1 MFVSPRVN
9 TMRFLMLGVFL
20 LAGVSSAEA
29 VPEIQNWST
38 PSGGRVLFVPT
49 EGLPMLDVRMVFDAG
64 SARDGREFG
73 IAALTA
79 GMLDSGAGTLDAD
92 TIAERLDA
100 IGAILS
106 SGASRDSAHV
116 ALRTLTD
123 PPKLKE
129 ALEVFET
136 VISQPRFESKDFERE
151 KNRVLLGIQQ
161 KGEDPGEISEMAF
174 MKALYGEHPY
184 AHPVEGAKETVEK
197 LKASD
202 LARFH
207 KDAYTRGNAILV
219 MVGQVTRPEAEA
231 IAVQVY
237 ARLPEGAPKPALED
251 PAPLSG
257 SETVTTAF
265 PSEQTHVYSG
275 VLGLKANDPDYFP
288 LVVGNHILGGSGL
301 VSRIMEEVREKKGL
315 AYSAFS
321 YFLPMRVQGP
331 YQMGLQSKN
340 ASAREATEIAIKT
353 LREFVDKGPTDKEL
367 DAAKKNIIG
376 GYVLRLDSNAKLIG
390 EVAAIG
396 FLGRPL
402 DWLNRYTAQVEAVK
416 REDIQRAFK
425 ARIDP
430 DRLKT
435 IMVGGIKPAA
445 NGGQ

>member
-1 MFVSPRVN
+1 MKS
-9 TMRFLMLGVFL
+9 LLSLVFL
-20 LAGVSSAEA
+20 LLGVSVAEA

-38 PSGGRVLFVPT
+38 PNGGKVLFVQT
-49 EGLPMLDVRMVFDAG
+49 EGLPMLDLRMVFDAG
-64 SARDGREFG
+64 SSRDGRDFG
-73 IAALTA
+73 IASLTA
-79 GMLDSGAGTLDAD
+79 GMLDSGAGDLDAD

-123 PPKLKE
+123 PPKLKA
-129 ALEVFET
+129 ALDVFER
-136 VISQPRFESKDFERE
+136 VISQPRFEMKDFERE

-161 KGEDPGEISEMAF
+161 KGEDPGEIAEIAF
-174 MKALYGEHPY
+174 MNAIYGEHPY
-184 AHPVEGAKETVEK
+184 AHPVEGVKATVEK
-197 LKASD
+197 LSNQD

-207 KDAYTRGNAILV
+207 KDAYTRGNGLLV
-219 MVGQVTRPEAEA
+219 MVGQVSRSEAEA

-237 ARLPEGAPKPALED
+237 AHLPEGEAKPPLEE
-251 PAPLSG
+251 PSQAG
-257 SETVTTAF
+257 SAETQVTAF
-265 PSEQTHVYSG
+265 PSAQTHVYAG
-275 VLGLKANDPDYFP
+275 TLGLKANDPDYFP

-301 VSRIMEEVREKKGL
+301 VSRIMEEVREKRGL
-315 AYSAFS
+315 AYSVFS
-321 YFLPMRVQGP
+321 YFQPMRVTGP
-331 YQMGLQSKN
+331 YEIGLQSKN
-340 ASAREATEIAIKT
+340 ASAREALEIAVKT
-353 LREFVDKGPTDKEL
+353 LRDFVEKGPSDKEL

-402 DWLNRYTAQVEAVK
+402 DWLNRYTAKVEAVTRDDVK
-416 REDIQRAFK
+416 KAFK
-425 ARIDP
+425 ARINP

-435 IMVGGIKPAA
+435 VLVGGVKPAA

>member
-1 MFVSPRVN
+1 
-9 TMRFLMLGVFL
+9 
-20 LAGVSSAEA
+20 
-29 VPEIQNWST
+29 
-38 PSGGRVLFVPT
+38 
-49 EGLPMLDVRMVFDAG
+49 
-64 SARDGREFG
+64 
-73 IAALTA
+73 
-79 GMLDSGAGTLDAD
+79 
-92 TIAERLDA
+92 
-100 IGAILS
+100 
-106 SGASRDSAHV
+106 
-116 ALRTLTD
+116 
-123 PPKLKE
+123 
-129 ALEVFET
+129 
-136 VISQPRFESKDFERE
+136 
-151 KNRVLLGIQQ
+151 
-161 KGEDPGEISEMAF
+161 
-174 MKALYGEHPY
+174 
-184 AHPVEGAKETVEK
+184 
-197 LKASD
+197 
-202 LARFH
+202 
-207 KDAYTRGNAILV
+207 

>member
-1 MFVSPRVN
+1 MFVSPRVK

-79 GMLDSGAGTLDAD
+79 GMLDSGAGALDAD

-151 KNRVLLGIQQ
+151 KNRILLGIQQ

-184 AHPVEGAKETVEK
+184 AHPVEGVKETVEK

-402 DWLNRYTAQVEAVK
+402 NWLNRYTAQVEAVK

>member
-1 MFVSPRVN
+1 MFVSPRVK
-9 TMRFLMLGVFL
+9 TMRMLMLGIFL
-20 LAGVSSAEA
+20 LVGISEVRA
-29 VPEIQNWST
+29 VPEIQSWST
-38 PSGGRVLFVPT
+38 PTGGRVLFVPT
-49 EGLPMLDVRMVFDAG
+49 EGLPMLDLRMVFDAG
-64 SARDGREFG
+64 SARDGQEFG

-106 SGASRDSAHV
+106 SGATRDSAHL

-136 VISQPRFESKDFERE
+136 VISQPRFEDKDFERE

-174 MKALYGEHPY
+174 MKVLYGEHPY
-184 AHPVEGAKETVEK
+184 AHPVEGVKETVEK
-197 LKASD
+197 LTAKD
-202 LARFH
+202 LVRFH
-207 KDAYTRGNAILV
+207 KTAYTRGNAILV
-219 MVGQVTRPEAEA
+219 LVGQVTRAEAEA

-237 ARLPEGAPKPALED
+237 SRIPEGAAKPALED
-251 PAPLSG
+251 PQALSG
-257 SETVTTAF
+257 SETLTTPF
-265 PSEQTHVYSG
+265 PSEQTHVYAG

-331 YQMGLQSKN
+331 YQIGLQSKN
-340 ASAREATEIAIKT
+340 ASAREATEIAVRT

-402 DWLNRYTAQVEAVK
+402 DWLNRYTARVEAVT

-435 IMVGGIKPAA
+435 VMVGGIKPAA

>member
-1 MFVSPRVN
+1 MFVSPRVK

-174 MKALYGEHPY
+174 MNALYGEHPY
-184 AHPVEGAKETVEK
+184 AHPVEGVKETVEK

-353 LREFVDKGPTDKEL
+353 LREFVDKGPTEKEL